1 MTIKEIGKLL
11 ERVHKDID
19 IFDFNGKNVPRIILD
34 DRKFDDIMSKI
45 QGKPIS
51 VNTNL
56 NILQDGLG
64 HVFVEFTLDFSHGD
78 IHEEFLIY
86 ANEFLEFFESLA
98 NTTMFALSP
107 PNYSEVNQDKIF
119 MVQLP
124 KPEKAI
130 EALDIIKNGLRENKM
145 IAAAGADRLQEGM
158 RRAFGKAVSLAARV
172 KRGQCIM
179 EMQVKKE
186 HLEAAKKAL
195 KSACV
200 KLPGTPTIR
209 VIPLN

>member
-1 MTIKEIGKLL
+1 MTNEEMEKLL
-11 ERVHKDID
+11 ERAYKDID
-19 IFDFNGKNVPRIILD
+19 TFDFNGKNVPRIILN
-34 DRKFDDIMSKI
+34 DRRFDDIMSKI

-64 HVFVEFTLDFSHGD
+64 HVFVEITLDFSYGD

-86 ANEFLEFFESLA
+86 ANESLEFFESLA
-98 NTTMFALSP
+98 NATMFALSP

-130 EALDIIKNGLRENKM
+130 EAMDIIKNGL
-145 IAAAGADRLQEGM
+145 
-158 RRAFGKAVSLAARV
+158 S
-172 KRGQCIM
+172 
-179 EMQVKKE
+179 KK
-186 HLEAAKKAL
+186 KKNGL
-195 KSACV
+195 SKKSDDEPQNDWV
-200 KLPGTPTIR
+200 WR
-209 VIPLN
+209 YSNYF

>member
-1 MTIKEIGKLL
+1 MTNEEMEKLL
-11 ERVHKDID
+11 ARVYKEID

-45 QGKPIS
+45 QGKPVS

-64 HVFVEFTLDFSHGD
+64 HVFVEITLDFSHGE
-78 IHEEFLIY
+78 IHEEFLVY
-86 ANEFLEFFESLA
+86 ANESLEFFECLA

-130 EALDIIKNGLRENKM
+130 EAIDIIKNGL
-145 IAAAGADRLQEGM
+145 
-158 RRAFGKAVSLAARV
+158 S
-172 KRGQCIM
+172 
-179 EMQVKKE
+179 KKSG
-186 HLEAAKKAL
+186 LEK
-195 KSACV
+195 
-200 KLPGTPTIR
+200 
-209 VIPLN
+209 

>member
-1 MTIKEIGKLL
+1 MASKEMEKLL
-11 ERVHKDID
+11 ERVYRDID
-19 IFDFNGKNVPRIILD
+19 TFDFNGQNVPRIILT

-64 HVFVEFTLDFSHGD
+64 HVFVEILLDFSYGE

-86 ANEFLEFFESLA
+86 ANESIDFFESLA
-98 NTTMFALSP
+98 KTTMFALSP

-124 KPEKAI
+124 KPERAI
-130 EALDIIKNGLRENKM
+130 EAIDIIKNGLNK
-145 IAAAGADRLQEGM
+145 
-158 RRAFGKAVSLAARV
+158 
-172 KRGQCIM
+172 
-179 EMQVKKE
+179 
-186 HLEAAKKAL
+186 
-195 KSACV
+195 KSS
-200 KLPGTPTIR
+200 
-209 VIPLN
+209 

>member
-1 MTIKEIGKLL
+1 MTSEEMEKLL
-11 ERVHKDID
+11 ERVYKDID
-19 IFDFNGKNVPRIILD
+19 IFDFNGQDVPRIILN

-64 HVFVEFTLDFSHGD
+64 HVFVEILLDFSYGE

-86 ANEFLEFFESLA
+86 ANESIDFFESLA
-98 NTTMFALSP
+98 KTTMFALSP

-130 EALDIIKNGLRENKM
+130 EAIDIIKNGL
-145 IAAAGADRLQEGM
+145 
-158 RRAFGKAVSLAARV
+158 S
-172 KRGQCIM
+172 
-179 EMQVKKE
+179 KKSE
-186 HLEAAKKAL
+186 PEK
-195 KSACV
+195 
-200 KLPGTPTIR
+200 
-209 VIPLN
+209 

>member
-1 MTIKEIGKLL
+1 MANKEMEKLL
-11 ERVHKDID
+11 ERVYRDID
-19 IFDFNGKNVPRIILD
+19 TFDFNGQNVPRIILT

-64 HVFVEFTLDFSHGD
+64 HVFVEILLDFSYGE

-86 ANEFLEFFESLA
+86 ANESIDFFESLA
-98 NTTMFALSP
+98 KTTMFALSP

-124 KPEKAI
+124 KPEKAV
-130 EALDIIKNGLRENKM
+130 EAIDIINNGLSKKS
-145 IAAAGADRLQEGM
+145 GLQ
-158 RRAFGKAVSLAARV
+158 K
-172 KRGQCIM
+172 
-179 EMQVKKE
+179 
-186 HLEAAKKAL
+186 
-195 KSACV
+195 
-200 KLPGTPTIR
+200 
-209 VIPLN
+209 